1 MEVVYLVS
9 LIVLVAICA
18 FLFWRNARAVSR
30 EEHNRLQDAAKDLQL
45 EFAKI
50 QEREKILISDRERL
64 SNELREESLARQTVE
79 RSLEGTNAYLQA
91 QQEKFAEQR
100 QEMENMKV
108 QFNNEFQV
116 MANKILEEKSFKFT
130 QLNQQNISQVLDPL
144 KEKIKTFEEKVE
156 KSYQQESAE
165 RNVLKGVVEQLM
177 QQSIQIKDEANNLA
191 RALKGD
197 NKKQGNWGEVILERV
212 LERSGLIKDQEYKLQ
227 ASVQEADG
235 RRFQPDAVIYLPDEK
250 HLIVDAKLSLV
261 AYERAVNADTE
272 EDRVL
277 FVKQHVQSIENH
289 VRELSAKDYHSL
301 YGIQSPDFVLLFI
314 PIESSLSLA
323 VNFKPELFS
332 EAWDRRVVIVSPSTL
347 LATLRTIASVWKQ
360 ERQNRNVLE
369 IAKEAGLL
377 YDKFVGFLNDM
388 DQLQGMIQKAAD
400 KHDEAMKK
408 LSSGSG
414 NVIRKIEQLKTLGA
428 KANKQIGDKYLED

>member
-18 FLFWRNARAVSR
+18 FLIWRNARTVSR
-30 EEHNRLQDAAKDLQL
+30 EEHNRLQDATKDLQL

-50 QEREKILISDRERL
+50 QEREKILIADRDRL
-64 SNELREESLARQTVE
+64 YSELREESLARQTVE

-100 QEMENMKV
+100 QEMENMKA

-177 QQSIQIKDEANNLA
+177 QQSVQIKDEANNLA

-272 EDRVL
+272 EDRL
-277 FVKQHVQSIENH
+277 IFVKQHVQSIENH

-388 DQLQGMIQKAAD
+388 DQLQGMLQKAAD

>member
-1 MEVVYLVS
+1 MVENPSETTVIIKFINLNSLEVVYLVS

-18 FLFWRNARAVSR
+18 VLIWRNARAVSR

-347 LATLRTIASVWKQ
+347 LATLRTIASV
-360 ERQNRNVLE
+360 
-369 IAKEAGLL
+369 
-377 YDKFVGFLNDM
+377 
-388 DQLQGMIQKAAD
+388 
-400 KHDEAMKK
+400 
-408 LSSGSG
+408 
-414 NVIRKIEQLKTLGA
+414 
-428 KANKQIGDKYLED
+428 

>member
-1 MEVVYLVS
+1 M
-9 LIVLVAICA
+9 
-18 FLFWRNARAVSR
+18 
-30 EEHNRLQDAAKDLQL
+30 QDAAKDLQL

-50 QEREKILISDRERL
+50 QEREKILIADRDRL
-64 SNELREESLARQTVE
+64 SSELREESMARQSVE

-108 QFNNEFQV
+108 QFHNEFQV

-250 HLIVDAKLSLV
+250 HLIVDAKLSLL

-272 EDRVL
+272 EDRL
-277 FVKQHVQSIENH
+277 IFVKQHVQSVENH